1 MQQPLAFIHPDA
13 KIHPSVEIGP
23 FTCIEGNV
31 EIGEGTTIG
40 NNVTICSNTRIGK
53 DCHIFPGAVVGAIPQ
68 DLKFQGEETYTYI
81 GNNTTLRECVTIH
94 RGTASKGKTI
104 VGDNCLIMA
113 YCHVA
118 HDCVLGNHIIMSNAT
133 QLAGEVE
140 IEDWAVLGGGS
151 LVHQFTRIGGH
162 VMIQGGTLVNKDVP
176 PYVIAAHDPI
186 QYCGI
191 NSVGMNRRGF
201 TKEQI
206 ATIQQ
211 VYRIYF
217 VGKLNMSQATA
228 RILAEIPQ
236 SEERDRIVEFIKN
249 SPRGVIKGI

>member
-81 GNNTTLRECVTIH
+81 GNHTTLRECVTIH

-217 VGKLNMSQATA
+217 ADKLNMSQATA